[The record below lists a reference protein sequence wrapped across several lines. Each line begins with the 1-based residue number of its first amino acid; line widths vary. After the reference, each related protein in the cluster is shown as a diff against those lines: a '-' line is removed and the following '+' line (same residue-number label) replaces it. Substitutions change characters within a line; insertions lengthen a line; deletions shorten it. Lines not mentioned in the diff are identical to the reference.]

1 MITSA
6 TTAVQKFDAA
16 ASKLKSKGP
25 GPPPTKLKSKG
36 PGPPP
41 ARPANVLRLK

>member
-25 GPPPTKLKSKG
+25 APPHKT
-36 PGPPP
+36 
-41 ARPANVLRLK
+41 

>member
-36 PGPPP
+36 PGPPSSP
-41 ARPANVLRLK
+41 PPPPLKS